1 MVWVNLKMVLMN
13 PGKEWR
19 CREQTCGHSKG
30 RSGTN
35 EENSIDIY
43 TQSCVK
49 YIAAEKLL
57 YYTGSRGWHSVMT

>member
-1 MVWVNLKMVLMN
+1 MDTA
-13 PGKEWR
+13 
-19 CREQTCGHSKG
+19 REGE
-30 RSGTN
+30 SGTN

>member
-1 MVWVNLKMVLMN
+1 MVSMN

-19 CREQTCGHSKG
+19 CRKQSCGLTTREG
-30 RSGTN
+30 ESGTN

-49 YIAAEKLL
+49 HIAAEKLL
-57 YYTGSRGWHSVMT
+57 YYTGSQGCQSVMT